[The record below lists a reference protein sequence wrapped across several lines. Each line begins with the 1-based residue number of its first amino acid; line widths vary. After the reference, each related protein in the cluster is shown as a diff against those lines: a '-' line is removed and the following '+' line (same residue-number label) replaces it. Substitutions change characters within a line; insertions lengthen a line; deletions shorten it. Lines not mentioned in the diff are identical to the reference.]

1 MGKSWCDKSD
11 EGKIVI
17 LQRTLKTFRF
27 LWSEGRPVFDTGIQ
41 GTLFQANEPGYGRF
55 IEQGGGAGQSF
66 NSRGRKGN
74 GAVDGAG
81 RFQPVLNS
89 ALGFRQ
95 GSFFRR
101 AVRHAAGKLGDGGD
115 ERGIFIAPFDVD
127 RVVRGHSVLWRLYWL
142 IMVLI
147 CLSW

>member
-55 IEQGGGAGQSF
+55 IEQGGAAVSHVHAGDVVGPS
-66 NSRGRKGN
+66 
-74 GAVDGAG
+74 AM
-81 RFQPVLNS
+81 QP
-89 ALGFRQ
+89 
-95 GSFFRR
+95 GSWGTV
-101 AVRHAAGKLGDGGD
+101 AMKEASSSL
-115 ERGIFIAPFDVD
+115 
-127 RVVRGHSVLWRLYWL
+127 HSML
-142 IMVLI
+142 IV
-147 CLSW
+147 